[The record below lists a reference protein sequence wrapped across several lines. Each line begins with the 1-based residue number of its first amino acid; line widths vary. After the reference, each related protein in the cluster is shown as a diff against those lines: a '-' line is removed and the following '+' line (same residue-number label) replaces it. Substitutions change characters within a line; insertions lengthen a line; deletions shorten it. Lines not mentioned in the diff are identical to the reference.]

1 MTGNDPLTTRTN
13 CIRRGLARRN
23 RSSLSLLAVL
33 LGGVTAAAFA
43 GDRVESNQPTPPEGL
58 SAAERGYWLLTN
70 KPYLPPDFDQA
81 TFDNLWQV
89 WPAEERKA
97 AAQAGPAERRRLTY
111 ARYGLIERPES
122 QGDDPALGYL
132 SDGADGWVMN
142 CLACHGGET
151 AGQSYP
157 GSPNSH
163 FAMQTLIE
171 DVTTLKLLQL
181 KPLAHLDKA
190 ATGIPLS
197 TTDGTT
203 NSVVFGIILG
213 ALRNPDMSV
222 DTNRPIPELVHH
234 DMDPPPFWNVKKKS
248 RLYID
253 GFAPKTARPLL
264 QFMLIPPND
273 RETIL
278 SWEQDYEDVLA
289 WIESVEPPDYPWEI
303 NHELARQGET
313 IFAANCA
320 ECHGTYGGDE
330 SYPEVTVPISVIG
343 TDPVRLEALTPAH
356 REWMKTGWMS
366 RFGKDEVRL
375 DPGGYVAPPLDGIWA
390 SAPYFHNGSVPT
402 LWHVLHPDERP
413 VVWRRS
419 TEGYDRERI
428 GLEVT
433 EFDEVPRSVQAPRDR
448 RRYFDTRLTG
458 KSAAG
463 HLFPNT
469 LSEEDRRAVL
479 EYLKTL

>member
-1 MTGNDPLTTRTN
+1 MTQPFRLSFPTTRAGRISRSAVITVVALSGLFPSVT
-13 CIRRGLARRN
+13 RGADTEPYGHRLQAM
-23 RSSLSLLAVL
+23 
-33 LGGVTAAAFA
+33 G
-43 GDRVESNQPTPPEGL
+43 PPSGL
-58 SAAERGYWLLTN
+58 SAPERGYWLLTN
-70 KPYLPPDFDQA
+70 KPYLPPDFDHA
-81 TFDNLWQV
+81 TFDNLWQI
-89 WPAEERKA
+89 WPAEEREA
-97 AAQAGPAERRRLTY
+97 ARNADPQERRRLTF
-111 ARYGLIERPES
+111 ARYGLVEPPES
-122 QGDDPALGYL
+122 DGTGPALGYL
-132 SDGADGWVMN
+132 SDGDDGWVMN
-142 CLACHGGET
+142 CLACHGGKV
-151 AGQSYP
+151 AGE
-157 GSPNSH
+157 GMAGLPNSY
-163 FAMQTLIE
+163 FALQTLVE
-171 DVTTLKLLQL
+171 DVSTLKLLQL

-203 NSVVFGIILG
+203 NSVVFGIVLG

-222 DTNRPIPELVHH
+222 DTTRPIPELVHH
-234 DMDPPPFWNVKKKS
+234 DMDPPPFWNVKKKT

-264 QFMLIPPND
+264 QFMLIPRND

-289 WIESVEPPDYPWEI
+289 WIESVKPPEYPWEI
-303 NHELARQGET
+303 DHGLAREGERV
-313 IFAANCA
+313 FNANCA
-320 ECHGTYGGDE
+320 ECHGAYGE
-330 SYPEVTVPISVIG
+330 HETYPERTVPISVVG

-356 REWMKTGWMS
+356 RKWMKIGWMS
-366 RFGKDEVRL
+366 RFGEDEVLL

-413 VVWRRS
+413 VVWRR
-419 TEGYDRERI
+419 TENGYDRDRT

-433 EFDEVPRSVQAPRDR
+433 EFAELPDSVNAPRER

-463 HLFPNT
+463 HLFPNELNET
-469 LSEEDRRAVL
+469 QRRAVL